1 MSSSIDDNNDNN
13 NTNDKTAKVGS
24 DINENDDYNNT
35 KQTVKVTNLKV
46 VEVAEQRDVGRK
58 IARIDPDIAERLNIS
73 AGDALE
79 LSSGRKKTTVLS
91 WPAREGD
98 RGKRLIRIDG
108 YIRNKLDVGVN
119 DSIEVRKVQSKDAR
133 SITFAPTEPLR
144 IVGAEEYLG
153 EYLNGQ
159 LMTKG
164 DTIPISVMGQ
174 RIDLVVISTNPS
186 GPVII
191 NDSTKITV
199 SEESAKAV
207 QISGEGGAPSI
218 TYEDIGGLGDAVG
231 RVREMIE
238 LPLRHPELFK
248 RLGVEAPKGVL
259 LHGPPGT
266 GKTLLAKA
274 VANETNANFYTI
286 GGPEIMSKYYGESE
300 EKLRNV
306 FQQAEKNAPSIIFI
320 DEIDSIAPKREEVSG
335 EVERRIVAQL
345 LSLMDGMSSRGKVVV
360 IGATNRVNAIDPA
373 LRRPGRFDREIELG
387 VPDRNGRL
395 EILQIHTRGMPLDKD
410 VNLEK
415 LADISHGF
423 VGADLQALSKE
434 AAIGALRRVLPE
446 IDLSSESIPSEILK
460 KIIVTMQ
467 DFVDV
472 TKEMEPSA
480 MREVFVEVP
489 DVKWED
495 IGGLADIKQ
504 ELQEAVEWPLKYQGA
519 FTYAD
524 ATPPKGIL
532 LYGPPGTGK
541 TLMAKAAANESE
553 ANFISIKGPELL
565 SKWVGESEKGVREIF
580 RKARQAAPC
589 IIFFDEID
597 AIAPRRGGDFGDS
610 HVTERLISQL
620 LTELDGLEI
629 LTNVIVIAATNRPDI
644 IDAALLR
651 PGRFDRL
658 LYVPPPNRD
667 SRIQI
672 IKIHTRKK
680 PLAED
685 VTIEELA
692 NHTDGYTGA
701 DIASLSSAAVML
713 ALREHVSKYPD
724 PKESDKHVRELRIH
738 MHHFEEAMKKI
749 RPLSTQELKMYKRIS
764 EEFGRPEIGTRGRS
778 SMDTS
783 NADISS
789 SAIT

>member
-1 MSSSIDDNNDNN
+1 MSSTDRDDNTKD
-13 NTNDKTAKVGS
+13 TKVPDTARKETAKGVS
-24 DINENDDYNNT
+24 
-35 KQTVKVTNLKV
+35 LKV
-46 VEVAEQRDVGRK
+46 AEAEQRDVGRK
-58 IARIDPDIAERLNIS
+58 IARVDPEVIERLNITS
-73 AGDALE
+73 GDALE
-79 LSSGRKKTTVLS
+79 LSSLGKKTTVLS
-91 WPAREGD
+91 WPARNSD
-98 RGKRLIRIDG
+98 RGKGLIRIDG
-108 YIRNKLDVGVN
+108 YARNRLDVGIN
-119 DSIEVRKVQSKDAR
+119 DQIEVKKVESKDAK

-144 IVGAEEYLG
+144 IVGAEEYLA

-159 LMTKG
+159 LMSKG
-164 DTIPISVMGQ
+164 DTIPLSVMGQ
-174 RIDLVVISTNPS
+174 RVDLVVISTSPS
-186 GPVII
+186 GPVIV

-207 QISGEGGAPSI
+207 QVSKEGGVSSI

-306 FQQAEKNAPSIIFI
+306 FEQAEKNAPSIIFI

-335 EVERRIVAQL
+335 EVERRVVAQL
-345 LSLMDGMSSRGKVVV
+345 LSLMDGMSTRGKVVV

-373 LRRPGRFDREIELG
+373 LRRPGRFDREIEIG

-395 EILQIHTRGMPLDKD
+395 EVLQIHTRGMPLAKD

-434 AAIGALRRVLPE
+434 AGIRALRRILPE
-446 IDLSSESIPSEILK
+446 IDLSSQSIPVETLR

-467 DFVDV
+467 DFIEVIN
-472 TKEMEPSA
+472 EMEPSA

-489 DVKWED
+489 DVKWDD
-495 IGGLADIKQ
+495 IGGLLSIKQ
-504 ELQEAVEWPLKYQGA
+504 ELQEAVEWPLKYQGV
-519 FTYAD
+519 FKYAD
-524 ATPPKGIL
+524 ASPPKGIL

-541 TLMAKAAANESE
+541 TLIAKAAANESE

-565 SKWVGESEKGVREIF
+565 SKWVGESEKGVREVF

-589 IIFFDEID
+589 IIFFDEVD
-597 AIAPRRGGDFGDS
+597 AIAPRRGGGLGGDS

-629 LTNVIVIAATNRPDI
+629 LTNVVVIAATNRPDI
-644 IDAALLR
+644 IDPALLR

-658 LYVPPPNRD
+658 LYVPPPDKD
-667 SRIQI
+667 SRLQI
-672 IKIHTRKK
+672 IKIHTKKK
-680 PLAED
+680 PLAENISMD
-685 VTIEELA
+685 KLA
-692 NHTDGYTGA
+692 SETEGYTGA

-713 ALREHVSKYPD
+713 ALREHVSRYDD
-724 PKESDKHVRELRIH
+724 PKQADSHIHELKIH
-738 MHHFEEAMKKI
+738 MRHFEEAMKKI
-749 RPLSTQELKMYKRIS
+749 RPLSTQELDMYKKIS
-764 EEFGRPEIGTRGRS
+764 ELFGKPEVSIG
-778 SMDTS
+778 DKKE
-783 NADISS
+783 ISE
-789 SAIT
+789 AGLA

>member
-1 MSSSIDDNNDNN
+1 MSSNVDSGDSPRDTRINDSG
-13 NTNDKTAKVGS
+13 KKES
-24 DINENDDYNNT
+24 
-35 KQTVKVTNLKV
+35 VKGISLKV
-46 VEVAEQRDVGRK
+46 AEAEQRDIGRK
-58 IARIDPDIAERLNIS
+58 IARVDPEVIERLNITS
-73 AGDALE
+73 GDALE
-79 LSSGRKKTTVLS
+79 LSSLGKKTTVLS
-91 WPAREGD
+91 WPARSND
-98 RGKRLIRIDG
+98 KGKGLIRVDG
-108 YIRNKLDVGVN
+108 YTRNRLDVGIN
-119 DSIEVRKVQSKDAR
+119 DQIEVKRVESKDAK

-144 IVGAEEYLG
+144 IVGAEEYLA

-164 DTIPISVMGQ
+164 DTIPLNVMGQ
-174 RIDLVVISTNPS
+174 RVDLVVISTNPS
-186 GPVII
+186 GPVIV

-207 QISGEGGAPSI
+207 QVSKEGGVPSI

-274 VANETNANFYTI
+274 VANETNASFYTI

-300 EKLRNV
+300 EKLRNI
-306 FQQAEKNAPSIIFI
+306 FEQAEKNAPSIIFI

-373 LRRPGRFDREIELG
+373 LRRPGRFDREIEIG

-395 EILQIHTRGMPLDKD
+395 EILQVHTRGMPLAKD

-423 VGADLQALSKE
+423 VGADLQSLSKE
-434 AAIGALRRVLPE
+434 AGMRALRKILPE
-446 IDLSSESIPSEILK
+446 IDLSSQSIPVETLR

-467 DFVDV
+467 DFMDV
-472 TKEMEPSA
+472 IKEMEPSA
-480 MREVFVEVP
+480 LREVFVEVP

-495 IGGLADIKQ
+495 IGGLSSIKQ
-504 ELQEAVEWPLKYQGA
+504 ELQEAVEWPLKYQGVFA
-519 FTYAD
+519 YAD
-524 ATPPKGIL
+524 AMPPKGIL

-565 SKWVGESEKGVREIF
+565 SKWVGESEKGVREVF

-589 IIFFDEID
+589 IIFFDEVD
-597 AIAPRRGGDFGDS
+597 AIAPRRGGGLGGDL

-629 LTNVIVIAATNRPDI
+629 LINVVVIAATNRPDI
-644 IDAALLR
+644 IDPALLR

-658 LYVPPPNRD
+658 LYVPPPDKD
-667 SRIQI
+667 SRLQI
-672 IKIHTRKK
+672 IKIHTKKK

-685 VTIEELA
+685 INIDQLVG
-692 NHTDGYTGA
+692 HTEGYTGA
-701 DIASLSSAAVML
+701 DIASLASAAVML
-713 ALREHVSKYPD
+713 ALREHVAKYKD
-724 PKESDKHVRELRIH
+724 PKEADSHLQELKIH
-738 MHHFEEAMKKI
+738 MKHFEDAMKKI
-749 RPLSTQELKMYKRIS
+749 RPLSVQELDMYKQIAQQFGKPESPQGGRREIS
-764 EEFGRPEIGTRGRS
+764 EPGL
-778 SMDTS
+778 
-783 NADISS
+783 A
-789 SAIT
+789 

>member
-1 MSSSIDDNNDNN
+1 MSSVDDNKNRDN
-13 NTNDKTAKVGS
+13 KVPDANKRETIKEVS
-24 DINENDDYNNT
+24 
-35 KQTVKVTNLKV
+35 LKV
-46 VEVAEQRDVGRK
+46 SEAEQRDVGRK
-58 IARIDPDIAERLNIS
+58 IARVDPEVIERLDITS
-73 AGDALE
+73 GDALE
-79 LSSGRKKTTVLS
+79 LSSLGKKTTVLS
-91 WPAREGD
+91 WPARSGD
-98 RGKRLIRIDG
+98 RGKGLIRIDG
-108 YIRNKLDVGVN
+108 YTRNRLDVGIN
-119 DSIEVRKVQSKDAR
+119 DQIEVKKVESKDAK

-144 IVGAEEYLG
+144 IVGAEEYLA

-164 DTIPISVMGQ
+164 DTIPLSVMGQ
-174 RIDLVVISTNPS
+174 RVDLVVISTSPS
-186 GPVII
+186 GPII
-191 NDSTKITV
+191 VNDSTKITV

-207 QISGEGGAPSI
+207 QVSKEGGVPSI

-274 VANETNANFYTI
+274 VANETNASFYTI

-300 EKLRNV
+300 ERLRNV
-306 FQQAEKNAPSIIFI
+306 FNQAEKNSPSIIFI
-320 DEIDSIAPKREEVSG
+320 DEIDSIAPKREEVTG

-345 LSLMDGMSSRGKVVV
+345 LSLMDGMSARGKVVV
-360 IGATNRVNAIDPA
+360 IGATNRVNAVDPA
-373 LRRPGRFDREIELG
+373 LRRPGRFDREIEIG

-395 EILQIHTRGMPLDKD
+395 EILQIHTRGMPLAKD
-410 VNLEK
+410 VKLEK

-434 AAIGALRRVLPE
+434 AGIRALRRVLPE
-446 IDLSSESIPSEILK
+446 IDLSSQSIPVETLR

-467 DFVDV
+467 DYLDV
-472 TKEMEPSA
+472 INEMEPSA

-489 DVKWED
+489 DVKWDD
-495 IGGLADIKQ
+495 IGGLLSIKQ
-504 ELQEAVEWPLKYQGA
+504 ELQEAVEWPLKYQRV

-541 TLMAKAAANESE
+541 TLIAKAAANESE

-565 SKWVGESEKGVREIF
+565 SKWVGESEKGVREVF

-597 AIAPRRGGDFGDS
+597 AIAPRRGGELGGDS

-644 IDAALLR
+644 IDPALLR

-658 LYVPPPNRD
+658 LYVPPPD
-667 SRIQI
+667 MHSRLQI
-672 IKIHTRKK
+672 IKIHTKKK
-680 PLAED
+680 PLAENIS
-685 VTIEELA
+685 VEQLA
-692 NHTDGYTGA
+692 RETEGYTGA
-701 DIASLSSAAVML
+701 DIASLASAAVML
-713 ALREHVSKYPD
+713 ALREHVSRYEEPQQAD
-724 PKESDKHVRELRIH
+724 SHVQELKIQ
-738 MHHFEEAMKKI
+738 MKHFEEAMKKI
-749 RPLSTQELKMYKRIS
+749 RPLSTQELDMYKKIS
-764 EEFGRPEIGTRGRS
+764 ELFGKSEIGVGGKKE
-778 SMDTS
+778 
-783 NADISS
+783 ISE
-789 SAIT
+789 AGLA

>member
-1 MSSSIDDNNDNN
+1 VSSDIDNNNDNN

-415 LADISHGF
+415 IADISHGF

>member
-164 DTIPISVMGQ
+164 DTIPIIVMGQ

>member
-1 MSSSIDDNNDNN
+1 MSSEDIDDNNSNN
-13 NTNDKTAKVGS
+13 KNNS
-24 DINENDDYNNT
+24 SSNINANNT
-35 KQTVKVTNLKV
+35 KVATLKV
-46 VEVAEQRDVGRK
+46 AEVAEQHDVGRK
-58 IARIDPDIAERLNIS
+58 IARVDPDVAERMGIS
-73 AGDALE
+73 TGDALE
-79 LSSGRKKTTVLS
+79 LSSLGKKSIVLS
-91 WPAREGD
+91 WPAKERD
-98 RGKRLIRIDG
+98 RGKGLVRIDG
-108 YIRNKLDVGVN
+108 YTRNKLDVGIN
-119 DSIEVRKVQSKDAR
+119 DTVDVRKVESKVAR

-144 IVGAEEYLG
+144 IVGAEQYLV
-153 EYLNGQ
+153 EYLNGT

-164 DTIPISVMGQ
+164 DTVPINVMGQ

-186 GPVII
+186 GPVIVS
-191 NDSTKITV
+191 NSTKITV

-207 QISGEGGAPSI
+207 QLTKEGGVPSI
-218 TYEDIGGLGDAVG
+218 TYEDIGGIRNEVT

-238 LPLRHPELFK
+238 LPLRHPELFR

-286 GGPEIMSKYYGESE
+286 GGPEIMSKFYGESE
-300 EKLRNV
+300 EKLRNI
-306 FQQAEKNAPSIIFI
+306 FEQAEKNAPSIIFI

-335 EVERRIVAQL
+335 EVERRIVSQL

-373 LRRPGRFDREIELG
+373 LRRPGRFDREIEIG
-387 VPDRNGRL
+387 VPDRDGRL

-434 AAIGALRRVLPE
+434 AAMRALRKVLPE
-446 IDLSSESIPSEILK
+446 IDLSSESIPADTLK
-460 KIIVTMQ
+460 KIIVNMQ
-467 DFVDV
+467 DFMDV
-472 TKEMEPSA
+472 IKEMEPSA

-489 DVKWED
+489 NVKWED
-495 IGGLADIKQ
+495 IGGLPSIKQ
-504 ELQEAVEWPLKYQGA
+504 ELQEAVEWPLKYQGV

-565 SKWVGESEKGVREIF
+565 SKWVGESEKGVREVF

-589 IIFFDEID
+589 IIFFDELD
-597 AIAPRRGGDFGDS
+597 AIAPSRGADFGDS
-610 HVTERLISQL
+610 HVTERVISQL

-629 LTNVIVIAATNRPDI
+629 LTNVIVIGATNRPDI
-644 IDAALLR
+644 IDLALLR

-658 LYVPPPNRD
+658 LYVPPPDRD
-667 SRIQI
+667 SRIEI
-672 IKIHTRKK
+672 IKIHTTKK

-685 VTIEELA
+685 VKVEELA
-692 NHTDGYTGA
+692 DHTDSYTGA

-713 ALREHVSKYPD
+713 ALREHVSKYQD
-724 PKESDKHVRELRIH
+724 PKEANKHVQELKIH
-738 MHHFEEAMKKI
+738 MRHFEEAMKKI
-749 RPLSTQELKMYKRIS
+749 RPLSTQELNMYKRVS
-764 EEFGRPEIGTRGRS
+764 EEFGRPEIATRGRS
-778 SMDTS
+778 GMDTS
-783 NADISS
+783 DAGIPSS
-789 SAIT
+789 SPPAKT

>member
-1 MSSSIDDNNDNN
+1 MSSDIDNDNTNGSN
-13 NTNDKTAKVGS
+13 NINAGRGKDAAKV
-24 DINENDDYNNT
+24 
-35 KQTVKVTNLKV
+35 VNLKV
-46 VEVAEQRDVGRK
+46 AEVAEQRDVGRK
-58 IARIDPDIAERLNIS
+58 IARIDPKIAERLNVS
-73 AGDALE
+73 TGDALE
-79 LSSGRKKTTVLS
+79 LSSLGKKSTVLS
-91 WPAREGD
+91 WPARESD
-98 RGKRLIRIDG
+98 RGKGLIRIDG
-108 YIRNKLDVGVN
+108 YTRNKLDIGMN
-119 DSIEVRKVQSKDAR
+119 DTLDVRKVESKDAK

-144 IVGAEEYLG
+144 IVGAEEYLA
-153 EYLNGQ
+153 EYLNGT
-159 LMTKG
+159 LITKG
-164 DTIPISVMGQ
+164 DTVPINVMGQ
-174 RIDLVVISTNPS
+174 RIDLVVISTSPS

-199 SEESAKAV
+199 SEENAKAV
-207 QISGEGGAPSI
+207 QISKEGGVPSI
-218 TYEDIGGLGDAVG
+218 TYEDIGGFRDEVA

-286 GGPEIMSKYYGESE
+286 GGPEIMSKYHGESE
-300 EKLRNV
+300 ERLRNV

-320 DEIDSIAPKREEVSG
+320 DEIDSIAPKRDEVSG

-360 IGATNRVNAIDPA
+360 IGATNRINAIDPA

-395 EILQIHTRGMPLDKD
+395 EILQIHTRGMPLAKD
-410 VNLEK
+410 VNLQK

-423 VGADLQALSKE
+423 VGADLQSLSKE
-434 AAIGALRRVLPE
+434 AAMRALRRILPE
-446 IDLSSESIPSEILK
+446 IDLASESIPADTLK

-467 DFVDV
+467 DFTDV
-472 TKEMEPSA
+472 IKEMEPSA

-495 IGGLADIKQ
+495 IGGLLSIKQ
-504 ELQEAVEWPLKYQGA
+504 ELQEAVEWPLKYQGV

-565 SKWVGESEKGVREIF
+565 SKWVGESEKGVREVF
-580 RKARQAAPC
+580 RKSRQAAPC
-589 IIFFDEID
+589 IIFFDEMD
-597 AIAPRRGGDFGDS
+597 AIAPIRGNNGDS
-610 HVTERLISQL
+610 HVTERVISQL

-644 IDAALLR
+644 IDPALLR

-658 LYVPPPNRD
+658 LYVPPPDRD
-667 SRIQI
+667 SRVQI
-672 IKIHTRKK
+672 IRIHTKKK
-680 PLAED
+680 PLAD
-685 VTIEELA
+685 DIDIEELA

-701 DIASLSSAAVML
+701 DIASLMSAAVML
-713 ALREHVSKYPD
+713 ALRDHISKYKD
-724 PKESDKHVRELRIH
+724 PKEADNRAQELKVNMRH
-738 MHHFEEAMKKI
+738 LEEAMKKI
-749 RPLSTQELKMYKRIS
+749 RPLSTQELNMYKTIS
-764 EEFGRPEIGTRGRS
+764 EQFGKPGSQAQTDRFRQTRG
-778 SMDTS
+778 
-783 NADISS
+783 